1 MVQHHGESP
10 ERNNNVEG
18 MQGNEMVERRAASRI
33 LDEQS
38 LPKIDLSVESDTG
51 ASLLKLA
58 LNPERHPQGVPGFHM
73 DSITRLEEQSAR
85 VSKGCSAEDLVKMMD
100 NNTYLMKA
108 AQMRVERLMQTSQ
121 RASLASVVDGEQLRF
136 S

>member
-1 MVQHHGESP
+1 MVQHHGETP
-10 ERNNNVEG
+10 DRNNNVEG
-18 MQGNEMVERRAASRI
+18 LQGSEMVERRATSRI

-38 LPKIDLSVESDTG
+38 LPKVDLSVESDTG

-73 DSITRLEEQSAR
+73 DSITRLAEQSER
-85 VSKGCSAEDLVKMMD
+85 VSKGCSAEDLMKMMD
-100 NNTYLMKA
+100 NNTYLMQA

>member
-1 MVQHHGESP
+1 MVQHHGESS

-33 LDEQS
+33 LGEQS

-58 LNPERHPQGVPGFHM
+58 LYPERHPQGVPGFHM

-108 AQMRVERLMQTSQ
+108 AQIRVERLMQTSQ